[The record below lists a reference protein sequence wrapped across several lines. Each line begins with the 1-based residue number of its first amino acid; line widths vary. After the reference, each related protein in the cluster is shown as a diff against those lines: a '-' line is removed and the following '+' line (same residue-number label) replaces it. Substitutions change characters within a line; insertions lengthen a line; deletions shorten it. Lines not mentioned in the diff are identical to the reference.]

1 MRYLSNR
8 SSYSSLLSRCV
19 CVCLRVQSSDLCV
32 RFRFGCTTDVS
43 LGARGFVR
51 LWSFAPHPQKK
62 KPRTWDPT
70 SANSAMSRKLK
81 SKMKPA
87 IDVSMATAKKYSD
100 FMDKTQPTS
109 DEQKEF
115 AAEIFQADSRAVT
128 IKAWQFEPDDA
139 QVTSTPLPDAF
150 YHSSPDEQEVWELAV
165 TAGHNLVT
173 ATSTLEG
180 DEVVKIS
187 AKVMDGSADGF

>member
-1 MRYLSNR
+1 MGSHIGG
-8 SSYSSLLSRCV
+8 
-19 CVCLRVQSSDLCV
+19 LR
-32 RFRFGCTTDVS
+32 DVS
-43 LGARGFVR
+43 QAQEQDEASHRRVDGNRQEVLRLHGQDPADFGRAEGVR
-51 LWSFAPHPQKK
+51 
-62 KPRTWDPT
+62 
-70 SANSAMSRKLK
+70 SRDL
-81 SKMKPA
+81 SGR
-87 IDVSMATAKKYSD
+87 
-100 FMDKTQPTS
+100 F
-109 DEQKEF
+109 
-115 AAEIFQADSRAVT
+115 RAVT
-128 IKAWQFEPDDA
+128 TKAWQFEPDDA